1 MQQPWIAV
9 VVTYILTVVRRPDK
23 LESAA
28 RLACRASTRHN
39 PAVSSTQGS
48 RVKSQS
54 AQIPVRSRAVAAVI
68 LAGRGEAARVL
79 VLQRNKNTSRGLWS
93 LVMGRLE
100 KGESAVEAIRR
111 EIAEETGIAAPA
123 LYTTGCV
130 DAFFNSGAN
139 SIEMMPIFVAL
150 FDSAPEV
157 TLDHEHLA
165 YRWLSFAE
173 AVEALA
179 YPGQRDA
186 LPHIKRD
193 FADREPPP
201 FRLIRDE

>member
-1 MQQPWIAV
+1 M
-9 VVTYILTVVRRPDK
+9 
-23 LESAA
+23 
-28 RLACRASTRHN
+28 
-39 PAVSSTQGS
+39 
-48 RVKSQS
+48 
-54 AQIPVRSRAVAAVI
+54 I

-100 KGESAVEAIRR
+100 KDEKAAEAIRR
-111 EIAEETGIAAPA
+111 EIAEETGIAVEA

-130 DAFFNSGAN
+130 DTFFNSGAN

-173 AVEALA
+173 ADRGPRLSRPARRAPPHQARLRRPRTAAVPADPGRIARCFLERRALLDCGGHRIL
-179 YPGQRDA
+179 PGQCA
-186 LPHIKRD
+186 PSIT
-193 FADREPPP
+193 
-201 FRLIRDE
+201 FRCNRNPASCACC

>member
-1 MQQPWIAV
+1 M
-9 VVTYILTVVRRPDK
+9 
-23 LESAA
+23 
-28 RLACRASTRHN
+28 
-39 PAVSSTQGS
+39 
-48 RVKSQS
+48 KSQS
-54 AQIPVRSRAVAAVI
+54 AQIPIRSRAVAAVI

-100 KGESAVEAIRR
+100 KGESAAEAIRR

-130 DAFFNSGAN
+130 DTFFNSGAN
-139 SIEMMPIFVAL
+139 SIEMMPIFVAR

-157 TLDHEHLA
+157 RLDHEHLA

-173 AVEALA
+173 AVETLA

-193 FADREPPP
+193 FADREPPE
-201 FRLIRDE
+201 FRLIRDS

>member
-1 MQQPWIAV
+1 MKP
-9 VVTYILTVVRRPDK
+9 
-23 LESAA
+23 
-28 RLACRASTRHN
+28 N
-39 PAVSSTQGS
+39 
-48 RVKSQS
+48 S
-54 AQIPVRSRAVAAVI
+54 AQIPVRSRGVTAAI
-68 LAGRGEAARVL
+68 LAGHGEAARVL

-100 KGESAVEAIRR
+100 KGESAVEAVRR
-111 EIAEETGIAAPA
+111 EIAEETGVAVEA

-130 DAFFNSGAN
+130 DTYFNFGAN

-150 FDSAPEV
+150 FDRAPAV

-179 YPGQRDA
+179 YPGQREA
-186 LPHIKRD
+186 MPHIKRD
-193 FADREPPP
+193 FADRAPPE
-201 FRLIRDE
+201 FRLIRD

>member
-1 MQQPWIAV
+1 M
-9 VVTYILTVVRRPDK
+9 K
-23 LESAA
+23 
-28 RLACRASTRHN
+28 
-39 PAVSSTQGS
+39 SSS
-48 RVKSQS
+48 S
-54 AQIPVRSRAVAAVI
+54 AQIPIRSRAVAAVI
-68 LAGRGEAARVL
+68 LAGQGEAARVL

-100 KGESAVEAIRR
+100 KGESAAEAIRR
-111 EIAEETGIAAPA
+111 EIAEETGINVDS

-130 DAFFNSGAN
+130 DTFFNSGAN

-150 FDSAPEV
+150 FAKTPDV
-157 TLDHEHLA
+157 RLDHEHLA

-173 AVEALA
+173 AFEALA

-193 FADREPPP
+193 FADRAPPE
-201 FRLIRDE
+201 FRLIRD